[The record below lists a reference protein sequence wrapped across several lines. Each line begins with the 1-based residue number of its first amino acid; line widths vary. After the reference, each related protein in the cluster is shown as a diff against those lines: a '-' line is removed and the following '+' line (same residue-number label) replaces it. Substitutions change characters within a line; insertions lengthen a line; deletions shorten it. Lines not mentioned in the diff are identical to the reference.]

1 MASFNTSSQSS
12 SSQQHQ
18 PQQHPHH
25 HHHHSGAIHHS
36 NGAAAD
42 VLNSTT
48 LGGAAGGSNTQS
60 HASNHHSPF
69 STGHHPPPL
78 HHTSA
83 AAAAQQHFERS
94 SSSTTTTFLVPVTSS
109 GLVAPLDTS
118 TFLTAAAASPHF
130 VTSSPV
136 AFSSPHAANIG
147 AAAAASSSTSSSSYT
162 FVQIKRE
169 PCQVSEVTTSNNHQQ
184 HHQQQQHHHHQ
195 HHPHAIG
202 SLTSAAKT
210 MSSSTLTTLVKIEA
224 SSPKVHEMDKGH
236 MSTAGNSSAGAGA
249 NMVNSSNNT
258 VPIGIAVARKRP
270 QETTAPPPPP
280 GPPPSLTSS
289 STLPLSQQLNKDMN
303 CFGIRVAD
311 LGGVGTGCGNFYFT
325 GNGDLMTSSATADE
339 LALNAASLQQSV
351 NRASSTF
358 WQYPNALPIE
368 SVISM
373 SPATVGLQ
381 YSREASRGQVV
392 LLPATATSL
401 VQGLSN
407 SIPILC
413 TPTDPFQQAAAAAFV
428 WPSYLPQGTAPATLQ
443 PPPNFI
449 FPSMSPHSTLQ
460 AAAAAQPYATPL
472 QFLGSNYLTAAAAAA
487 AAAAATSTL
496 CQHNQQTN
504 STSSSINL
512 SLGGSMVSGAAAGT
526 TLSSSSSS
534 SSTTTRFMSLATAS
548 TGPPGINDTGQLI
561 KTASATSGT
570 PAPAS
575 LMAAAASSHPP
586 TLPPP
591 PHPLLIPPSA
601 LKLEDWSGGT
611 DFMAAAASKTTTT
624 TMTASATLGVSP
636 IPPPAHFDGRDK
648 QSNGTNLL
656 ELPAAASAT
665 QALNLMRLPT
675 PPSSATIETAA
686 AAAAAA
692 TVPPQLPPLLFH
704 AAAANS
710 SPTPTLLNL
719 SATLNRVA
727 ASCASVSNTNS
738 SSTNTTTSPQ
748 VSVTLA
754 TNASFLSAPSHTSTT
769 TLSSSNNN
777 NHSNPS
783 PIDGGPPTPLGD
795 DMALN
800 FKSNLDGSTPP
811 QIVVGVPSRVVN
823 PVLPPSSSS
832 SGIPSTTPAAAP
844 PQMQDVNIQTDT
856 PVCSEDENSSCPLNQ
871 SQMGNNTTS
880 MEPCTTAQCT
890 PPLTQN
896 DELYHDAEAQEPLE
910 LTKTTTQRPNTSSPR
925 VESSTQLPHPHDE
938 EDENAQE
945 VEENVHEQEQR
956 LEAEQDELEQQ
967 QNYALKSSLKTD
979 YSEELKDARQCS
991 ATPGLISSS
1000 TSATA
1005 GPICPA
1011 VRQEDLTGLE
1021 LLSNISTS
1029 NLVKSGALRV
1039 KQEPLDPIIDQN
1051 MCHATAAD
1059 TPYSTVMESNSY
1071 NPLDTQTTTTTTN
1084 CDQLNSGVLN
1094 SSHHDHYNPA
1104 APTSPHAQQ
1113 QISTSP
1119 PSPPVA
1125 PPPSSVLP
1133 QTAQNAGLNNHL
1145 NPQEVEPLGGLKL
1158 LCALAEQRIQEEE
1171 EVQSSSATLQATA
1184 NTNGF
1189 YRPAS
1194 NESLHN
1200 FAAST
1205 SSSFPQ
1211 NSAGFVKP
1219 VSSSS
1224 SFHTPADAHNSS
1236 FPSMDTLELPSTSG
1250 NCYTNNSA
1258 EILEAPVKRKKHK
1271 HSKHS
1276 SKSSSSNSNGT
1287 SGSSSKKSQKCGKK
1301 NKKKYSKEKK
1311 RHKMLAAAAAAGE
1324 VQPSD
1329 LDFDDPQL
1337 QQELQNVFQ
1346 NCVDPNYQRMG
1357 GKWPTPQ
1364 EIFSKLES
1372 SMRMRLADITRQYR
1386 KKKRKLDEISKNKK
1400 KKKCSKLQAATQQL
1414 SLVGNSSLSLVAGGA
1429 ERAAATTTSSLTSSP
1444 LCDYKFGNFS
1454 TKPSGP
1460 TTTTNYLAPSSF
1472 IRFATDPSKSAGH
1485 HHHHNHPQFPPPP
1498 EVELENDNT
1507 TSTASNPNSSNSAA
1521 TAIYKPLRLEPSCL
1535 AAAATNDQQ
1544 QQQRSNSNNNSTGV
1558 LRVAQKHAS
1567 SEKLCH
1573 VIVCKERKVG
1583 GSHSQSSRRSSGNEE
1598 DDDDEHGRLH
1608 NSSSGS
1614 SSDNHNGHRSIS
1626 TDNEQ
1631 QHQSSKSTT
1640 SSSTCSSS
1648 ASAGR
1653 KMNPIDRTLM
1663 LTQDHLFRKETRV
1676 LTDMGGLF
1684 YAGIMKPL
1692 QPPDVYAITLDGERG
1707 NKSHI
1712 MSREEIFKDTIL
1724 EVAPKTVDDVP
1735 VGTRLCAYWSQQYRC
1750 LYPGRAIESES
1761 SDDDVTSQE
1770 FVSVEFD
1777 DGDSGRIRLQ
1787 NIRYLLSDYPIVEY
1801 NDNPLYSLGK
1811 QKKANANKTTTN
1823 NDTDHHQRRDAAAA
1837 AATTTG
1843 DNPNSMG
1850 REDDHGRITSNGSHR
1865 DYHQAT
1871 AMEIFAAKRSEKKR
1885 NKSLKKKAQQSVITL
1900 ANGSVSTTTLTLAG
1914 GVTTSLSTNGSMESA
1929 DSLRKHH
1936 KHKKRKKHKKHRKN
1950 LMEIGIVSEM
1960 EKKFSTSVASSSF
1973 SSKKS
1978 ERTTTKDEISSS
1990 KHQQQR
1996 HSTQQH
2002 ILSENN
2008 YSNGGKHK
2016 KEEIDGAGDY
2026 KHYQNNT
2033 HTEQSQLPVSATP
2046 EDEEQEDD
2054 DDDDEENAEEQQE
2067 EQQDDDDD
2075 EDEDDNMNLSHIKRE
2090 STNNHRHHH
2099 LTSTPHHSVKV
2110 KTEHLEMEEEEST
2123 SNLMSEVS
2131 DEPQAKADDMVEH
2144 NSSKGS
2150 KIAAFLPDRQLWG
2163 WLGTAY
2169 CKSGS
2174 KGTKGR
2180 IRKQFY
2186 KTIKRGKE
2194 TITVGDCAVFLS
2206 TGRPDRPYIG
2216 RIESMWENSCNNK
2229 IVRVR
2234 WFYHPEE
2241 TTGCPKLKFPGALF
2255 ESPHEDENDVQTISH
2270 RCEVLQFARY
2280 FNKFGSDSKQYQSI
2294 YDNNDT
2300 YYLAGYYNPR
2310 LQVLKLQDNI
2320 PTLEEQI
2327 QQQQQL
2333 QLQKQQMQTQLQQQ
2347 QSNITTVNTNHTNIN

>member
-1 MASFNTSSQSS
+1 MASFNTTTQSS
-12 SSQQHQ
+12 SSQHQ
-18 PQQHPHH
+18 PQPQHQHH
-25 HHHHSGAIHHS
+25 LHHHSGANHS
-36 NGAAAD
+36 NGAAAATAAD
-42 VLNSTT
+42 VLNSTN
-48 LGGAAGGSNTQS
+48 LGAAGGSNTQS
-60 HASNHHSPF
+60 HASSSNHHSQF
-69 STGHHPPPL
+69 SSSHHPSTLPPPL
-78 HHTSA
+78 HHSSSA
-83 AAAAQQHFERS
+83 LHHQQQQQHFERS

-109 GLVAPLDTS
+109 GLAPLDTS
-118 TFLTAAAASPHF
+118 TFLSTASPHF

-136 AFSSPHAANIG
+136 TFSSPHAPNVG
-147 AAAAASSSTSSSSYT
+147 AAAASSTSSSSYT

-169 PCQVSEVTTSNNHQQ
+169 PCQVSEVTTSNNHPHQQ
-184 HHQQQQHHHHQ
+184 QQQHHHHHQQQQHHHT
-195 HHPHAIG
+195 IG

-224 SSPKVHEMDKGH
+224 SSPKVHEMDKAAH
-236 MSTAGNSSAGAGA
+236 MSATGAASGAGGG

-270 QETTAPPPPP
+270 QETTAPPPP

-401 VQGLSN
+401 
-407 SIPILC
+407 
-413 TPTDPFQQAAAAAFV
+413 DPFQQAAAAAFV
-428 WPSYLPQGTAPATLQ
+428 WPSYLSQGTAPATLQ

-460 AAAAAQPYATPL
+460 AAAAAQPYATSL

-512 SLGGSMVSGAAAGT
+512 SLGGSVVSGAASGT

-548 TGPPGINDTGQLI
+548 TGPPGINDTGQMMKSSGGSQT
-561 KTASATSGT
+561 KTLAPAPPGT
-570 PAPAS
+570 HTTLALAPAPAS
-575 LMAAAASSHPP
+575 LMAAASSHPP
-586 TLPPP
+586 TIPPP

-601 LKLEDWSGGT
+601 LKLEDWSGG

-624 TMTASATLGVSP
+624 TMTASATLGVPP

-648 QSNGTNLL
+648 SLMNTSATNLL
-656 ELPAAASAT
+656 ELPANTT

-675 PPSSATIETAA
+675 PPTSATIESAA
-686 AAAAAA
+686 AAAAASA
-692 TVPPQLPPLLFH
+692 TPQLPPLLFH
-704 AAAANS
+704 AAAAASNS

-727 ASCASVSNTNS
+727 AASCASVPPPTTNS
-738 SSTNTTTSPQ
+738 TTNTTPH

-754 TNASFLSAPSHTSTT
+754 TNSSFLNAPTTMAASIAGNNHNTTTNTTST
-769 TLSSSNNN
+769 L
-777 NHSNPS
+777 
-783 PIDGGPPTPLGD
+783 PIDGPPTPLGD

-800 FKSNLDGSTPP
+800 FKSNLEGMPP
-811 QIVVGVPSRVVN
+811 QIVVGAPRVVN
-823 PVLPPSSSS
+823 QVLPPST
-832 SGIPSTTPAAAP
+832 IPSTGNQQTSAG

-856 PVCSEDENSSCPLNQ
+856 PVCSEDENSSCPLNNQQ
-871 SQMGNNTTS
+871 SQVPTNS
-880 MEPCTTAQCT
+880 LEPCTTAQCT

-910 LTKTTTQRPNTSSPR
+910 LTKTQRPNTTSPR
-925 VESSTQLPHPHDE
+925 VESSTTLRPEDE
-938 EDENAQE
+938 EA
-945 VEENVHEQEQR
+945 EENVHDHHDQR
-956 LEAEQDELEQQ
+956 LEAAEQEELLEQQ
-967 QNYALKSSLKTD
+967 QNYQLKTALKADGPLALA
-979 YSEELKDARQCS
+979 EEFNDGRQTS
-991 ATPGLISSS
+991 VTPALISSS
-1000 TSATA
+1000 TNSAATA
-1005 GPICPA
+1005 TTLSGRNPG
-1011 VRQEDLTGLE
+1011 QEDLTGLE

-1029 NLVKSGALRV
+1029 SLVKSGALRV

-1051 MCHATAAD
+1051 MCHATAEQS
-1059 TPYSTVMESNSY
+1059 PYSTMVMESNSY
-1071 NPLDTQTTTTTTN
+1071 NPLDTTTTQATN

-1094 SSHHDHYNPA
+1094 SNHDHYNPA
-1104 APTSPHAQQ
+1104 AIAPTSPQPPQQ
-1113 QISTSP
+1113 QQQVATSP
-1119 PSPPVA
+1119 PPPAAA
-1125 PPPSSVLP
+1125 PPN
-1133 QTAQNAGLNNHL
+1133 TLNNHL
-1145 NPQEVEPLGGLKL
+1145 GQSEVEALGGLNL

-1171 EVQSSSATLQATA
+1171 EVQSSSATLAT
-1184 NTNGF
+1184 TNGF

-1194 NESLHN
+1194 NESPQS
-1200 FAAST
+1200 FAST
-1205 SSSFPQ
+1205 STNFPHSSTAT
-1211 NSAGFVKP
+1211 SFVKP
-1219 VSSSS
+1219 ASSS
-1224 SFHTPADAHNSS
+1224 SFQVDSQNSS

-1250 NCYTNNSA
+1250 TCFAANSS
-1258 EILEAPVKRKKHK
+1258 ELLDVPVKRKKHK

-1276 SKSSSSNSNGT
+1276 SKSSSSNSNG
-1287 SGSSSKKSQKCGKK
+1287 GSSKKSQKCGKK

-1311 RHKMLAAAAAAGE
+1311 RHKMLAAAD

-1337 QQELQNVFQ
+1337 QQELQNAFQ

-1364 EIFSKLES
+1364 EIFSIMES

-1414 SLVGNSSLSLVAGGA
+1414 SLVGNSTLSLVAGG
-1429 ERAAATTTSSLTSSP
+1429 ERATGATTTSSLTSSP

-1454 TKPSGP
+1454 SKTSATCS
-1460 TTTTNYLAPSSF
+1460 TTSNYLAPSSF
-1472 IRFATDPSKSAGH
+1472 IRFATTDSSKSAS

-1507 TSTASNPNSSNSAA
+1507 TSTASNLNSNS

-1535 AAAATNDQQ
+1535 AAAATSDQQ
-1544 QQQRSNSNNNSTGV
+1544 QRLASNGNSAANNTTGV
-1558 LRVAQKHAS
+1558 LRLGQKHAS

-1573 VIVCKERKVG
+1573 VIVCKERKLG
-1583 GSHSQSSRRSSGNEE
+1583 GSQSSRRSSGAE
-1598 DDDDEHGRLH
+1598 DDEDDHERLH
-1608 NSSSGS
+1608 NSSSG
-1614 SSDNHNGHRSIS
+1614 DNHNRSIS
-1626 TDNEQ
+1626 TDNESALQ
-1631 QHQSSKSTT
+1631 QQSSKSTPSSTST
-1640 SSSTCSSS
+1640 SSSSTAASSMH
-1648 ASAGR
+1648 

-1724 EVAPKTVDDVP
+1724 EVAPKTVEDVP

-1787 NIRYLLSDYPIVEY
+1787 NIRYLLSHYPIVEY

-1811 QKKANANKTTTN
+1811 QKKANANKTTNN
-1823 NDTDHHQRRDAAAA
+1823 NDTDHHQRREAAAA
-1837 AATTTG
+1837 ADQTTAT
-1843 DNPNSMG
+1843 NNG
-1850 REDDHGRITSNGSHR
+1850 REGDDRITSNGGSHR

-1885 NKSLKKKAQQSVITL
+1885 NKSLKKKAQQHVVVTTT
-1900 ANGSVSTTTLTLAG
+1900 NGGGPATNVSSSSSATTTLTL
-1914 GVTTSLSTNGSMESA
+1914 GVATSSLSTNGSMESA
-1929 DSLRKHH
+1929 ESLRKHH

-1960 EKKFSTSVASSSF
+1960 EKKFSTSSSF
-1973 SSKKS
+1973 SKKS
-1978 ERTTTKDEISSS
+1978 ERTTKEEISSKHHS
-1990 KHQQQR
+1990 KN
-1996 HSTQQH
+1996 
-2002 ILSENN
+2002 ILNESSYTN
-2008 YSNGGKHK
+2008 GKHK
-2016 KEEIDGAGDY
+2016 KEEGGGEY

-2033 HTEQSQLPVSATP
+2033 HTEDDSQLPLATA
-2046 EDEEQEDD
+2046 EN
-2054 DDDDEENAEEQQE
+2054 DDDDEEEEE
-2067 EQQDDDDD
+2067 
-2075 EDEDDNMNLSHIKRE
+2075 EDEDQQLEDEEDDTMNISHIKRE
-2090 STNNHRHHH
+2090 SSNNHRHHH
-2099 LTSTPHHSVKV
+2099 HTTTSTTPSVKV

-2131 DEPQAKADDMVEH
+2131 DEAKADDMVEH

-2180 IRKQFY
+2180 VRKQFY

-2280 FNKFGSDSKQYQSI
+2280 FNKFGADSKQYQSI

-2320 PTLEEQI
+2320 PTLEEQ
-2327 QQQQQL
+2327 QQQQTQQQQL
-2333 QLQKQQMQTQLQQQ
+2333 QLQKQQMHLHQQ
-2347 QSNITTVNTNHTNIN
+2347 NTTTTTVNTNH